1 MGFNRGN
8 TVIWQTEE
16 RTLKTRG
23 RTAQSRVGEENGSL
37 KRQIETAK
45 QARDNKQRCVKL
57 GVGVVIS
64 LFSSETVTLGA
75 AGYSQSGGFYLFTLS
90 PLSAA
95 LVEACVERR
104 SLVQTLGNMLPV
116 RVASALML
124 PYTLPLESAVSL
136 TLRHWWNKFIWFS
149 QILDILQLPLVLFS
163 ITFLMYLG
171 TFSFFLTCFHKDST
185 QKPSAWSFYD

>member
-1 MGFNRGN
+1 MGFNRWN

-23 RTAQSRVGEENGSL
+23 RTAQSRLGEENGSL

-45 QARDNKQRCVKL
+45 QAWDNKQHCVKL

-64 LFSSETVTLGA
+64 LA

-136 TLRHWWNKFIWFS
+136 TLRYWWNKFIWFS
-149 QILDILQLPLVLFS
+149 QILDILQLPLALFS
-163 ITFLMYLG
+163 LTFLMYPG
-171 TFSFFLTCFHKDST
+171 TFSFFF
-185 QKPSAWSFYD
+185 FF